1 MCVCLCVCVYVC
13 VCVCVCV
20 REREREREGGE
31 RAMKPQC
38 VYKEKLSLT
47 LSVSPDAMTV
57 IGFLRT
63 YGLENEIK
71 VCLLCDCR

>member
-1 MCVCLCVCVYVC
+1 
-13 VCVCVCV
+13 
-20 REREREREGGE
+20 
-31 RAMKPQC
+31 MKPQC